1 VEHALPN
8 PSGQS
13 GHSHPW
19 RTIAVVATGIAIL
32 ELVGLMI
39 VAIALL
45 AKPVLHHAQ
54 REARAASKPA
64 ATKPAAPPKA
74 GPLLPRRLVSVTVL
88 NGNGV
93 SGAAAAEASRVRARG
108 YIVGA
113 VGNAPH
119 GSYGRTVVM
128 YRPARRGE
136 ALRLAR
142 DLQIRR
148 VSPLD
153 GLRRRDLNGAKLAV
167 IVGG

>member
-1 VEHALPN
+1 VEHALQ
-8 PSGQS
+8 PSGPS

-19 RTIAVVATGIAIL
+19 RTIAVVATGIAML
-32 ELVGLMI
+32 ELVGLLI

-54 REARAASKPA
+54 KEARAA
-64 ATKPAAPPKA
+64 ATKPAAVKKPAATKV
-74 GPLLPRRLVSVTVL
+74 GPLLPRRRVSVTVL

-108 YIVGA
+108 YIVGV

-119 GSYGRTVVM
+119 GSYGQTMIM
-128 YRPARRGE
+128 YRAARRGE

-153 GLRRRDLNGAKLAV
+153 GLRRRDLHAAKLA
-167 IVGG
+167 IIIGG

>member
-1 VEHALPN
+1 MEHALQ
-8 PSGQS
+8 PSGPR

-19 RTIAVVATGIAIL
+19 RTIAVVATGIAML
-32 ELVGLMI
+32 ELVGLLI

-54 REARAASKPA
+54 KEARAAATKPTAVKKPA
-64 ATKPAAPPKA
+64 ATKV
-74 GPLLPRRLVSVTVL
+74 GPLLPRRRVSVTVL

-108 YIVGA
+108 YIVGV

-119 GSYGRTVVM
+119 GSYGQTMVM
-128 YRPARRGE
+128 YRAARRGE

-153 GLRRRDLNGAKLAV
+153 GLRRRDLHSAKLA
-167 IVGG
+167 IIIGG

>member
-19 RTIAVVATGIAIL
+19 RTIAVVATGIAML

-93 SGAAAAEASRVRARG
+93 SGAAAAEASRVRVRG